1 MKSGQMKQTKQIKLD
16 ELTKRVQR
24 LLTKESLVGAEIILK
39 SVRADVAQQ
48 IIEQLSP
55 AEQEKIR
62 GASFARRDENP
73 AVPRLVTRAQPAPID
88 EGAGEEN
95 VPLFP
100 DQLLSAL
107 TTAALMTSLI
117 LILTILSP
125 ARLDVKAD
133 VLNISAQ
140 VKPDWYLLFLYAF
153 FNLVPSMLGVL
164 VPMVG
169 VVLLALLPFLDRNP
183 ELRAGKRKF
192 AIIAC
197 SALVSVLILLSILG
211 AYA

>member
-1 MKSGQMKQTKQIKLD
+1 MKSSQGAKQVKVD

-24 LLTKESLVGAEIILK
+24 LLNKESLVGAEIILK
-39 SVRADVAQQ
+39 SVRAEVAQR

-62 GASFARRDENP
+62 GASFIWKDENL
-73 AVPRLVTRAQPAPID
+73 AVPHPVTREQPALIE
-88 EGAGEEN
+88 EGKREKS

-117 LILTILSP
+117 LILTIFSP
-125 ARLDVKAD
+125 AKLDVKAD
-133 VLNISAQ
+133 VLNISAR
-140 VKPDWYLLFLYAF
+140 VKPEWYLLFLYAF
-153 FNLVPSMLGVL
+153 FNLVPSILGVL

-183 ELRAGKRKF
+183 ELKAGKRKF

-197 SALVSVLILLSILG
+197 SALVLVLILLSILG